1 MAKGDITRTVLEGI
15 AELGEVMLDSFF
27 PKKYAYAAIW
37 RPLFGLE
44 GKKKVDRH
52 TISAILWRLRRQGLV
67 ERMGARR
74 QSRWRLTAK
83 GKKFQSGLSRRSV
96 AVLPE
101 PDGISRLVIFDIP
114 ERERKKRTT
123 IRAELAGCNFRQ
135 LQKSVWIG
143 ECPLP
148 KKFIELVDDLD
159 LAEHLHIFSI
169 RDKGTI
175 GDDNL

>member
-1 MAKGDITRTVLEGI
+1 MAKGDITRAVLDGL
-15 AELGEVMLDSFF
+15 AELGEAMLESFF
-27 PKKYAYAAIW
+27 PKKYAYTAIW
-37 RPLFGLE
+37 RPLFGLD

-67 ERMGARR
+67 ERLGARR
-74 QSRWRLTAK
+74 QSRWRLTPK
-83 GKKFQSGLSRRSV
+83 GKKFQVELSSKPMV
-96 AVLPE
+96 VSPE

-114 ERERKKRTT
+114 EREREKRTV

-148 KKFIELVDDLD
+148 KEFIDLVDDLD
-159 LAEHLHIFSI
+159 LAGHLHIFSI
-169 RDKGTI
+169 REKGTI
-175 GDDNL
+175 GG